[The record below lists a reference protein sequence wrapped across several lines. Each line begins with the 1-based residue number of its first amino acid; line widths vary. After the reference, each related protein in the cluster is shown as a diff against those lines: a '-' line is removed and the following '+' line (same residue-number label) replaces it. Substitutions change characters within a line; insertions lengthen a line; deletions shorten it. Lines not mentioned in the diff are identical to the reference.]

1 MQPLAHNPAV
11 LGIGGQVVANG
22 SRGLA
27 TGPATTAEA
36 AALLPAGAEE
46 VSVQA
51 VLAFAG
57 EAAQMAALNAY
68 AQQELARAGAA
79 YLEATGIYT
88 TVDGEAAATLS

>member
-1 MQPLAHNPAV
+1 MQPMQHNPAV
-11 LGIGGQVVANG
+11 LGIGNQVVANG
-22 SRGLA
+22 SRGLT
-27 TGPATTAEA
+27 TGTAATTEA

-51 VLAFAG
+51 VLAFAS
-57 EAAQMAALNAY
+57 ESVQMAALNAF

-88 TVDGEAAATLS
+88 TVDGEAAATLA

>member
-1 MQPLAHNPAV
+1 MQPLQHNPAV
-11 LGIGGQVVANG
+11 LGIGGQVIADG
-22 SRGLA
+22 ARGLA
-27 TGPATTAEA
+27 TGTAATAEA

-46 VSVQA
+46 VSAQA
-51 VLAFAG
+51 VMAFAS
-57 EAAQMAALNAY
+57 ESMQVAALNAY

>member
-11 LGIGGQVVANG
+11 LGIGGQVIANG

-27 TGPATTAEA
+27 TGAAATAEA
-36 AALLPAGAEE
+36 SALLPAGAEE

-51 VLAFAG
+51 VLAFAS
-57 EAAQMAALNAY
+57 ESAQMAALNAY

-88 TVDGEAAATLS
+88 TVDSEAAATLS

>member
-11 LGIGGQVVANG
+11 LGVGGQVIANG

-27 TGPATTAEA
+27 TGTAATAEA
-36 AALLPAGAEE
+36 SALLPAGAEE

-51 VLAFAG
+51 VLAFASEG
-57 EAAQMAALNAY
+57 AQMAALNAY

-79 YLEATGIYT
+79 YLEANGIYT
-88 TVDGEAAATLS
+88 TADAQAAATLS